1 MTFEMLRDTVDR
13 QDAEIKRLRRENEA
27 LEVMRSVLVTE
38 NAELRVENALLREQ
52 RKELPPPTAEI
63 VWR

>member
-27 LEVMRSVLVTE
+27 LEVMHFTRLRDAWITLA
-38 NAELRVENALLREQ
+38 NRCELFLT
-52 RKELPPPTAEI
+52 KCS
-63 VWR
+63 